1 MYKRSLSRCEKVLG
15 PDHPSTLSSVC
26 CLAQLT
32 KQHGYDEL
40 FAMCKRAC
48 AGNKA
53 VFGSDHITSCTCRQL
68 YVDAIASQQQD
79 QLTPIADDSMGMHI
93 GRESEL
99 LRGLAKMVIEAQR
112 DNDRHSEGNRI
123 SKDASKDLEPTRD
136 EFPRD

>member
-26 CLAQLT
+26 C
-32 KQHGYDEL
+32 